1 MANPTVSASLNKA
14 SFAPGEQMILTVSY
28 GDADN
33 DALSVTVVVTDS
45 AGNSSEP
52 VVVTANIADPVTIA
66 VTDDSGHT
74 WTKQSDN
81 GSVAVYRAV
90 A

>member
-14 SFAPGEQMILTVSY
+14 SFAPSEQMILTVSY
-28 GDADN
+28 GDTDN
-33 DALSVTVVVTDS
+33 NALNVTVVVTDS
-45 AGNSSEP
+45 AGNSSSP
-52 VVVTANIADPVTIA
+52 VVVTANIADPVTVS
-66 VTDDSGHT
+66 VTDDSGRT

-81 GSVAVYRAV
+81 GAVAVYRAV

>member
-1 MANPTVSASLNKA
+1 MANPTVTASLNK
-14 SFAPGEQMILTVSY
+14 SSYAPGEQMTLTVSY
-28 GDADN
+28 ADSDN
-33 DALSVTVVVTDS
+33 DAVQVTIIVTDS
-45 AGNSSEP
+45 SGNSSEP
-52 VVVTANIADPVTIA
+52 VVVTANVTDPVTLS
-66 VTDDSGHT
+66 VTDDGGRT

>member
-1 MANPTVSASLNKA
+1 MANPTVTASLNKT
-14 SFAPGEQMILTVSY
+14 SFAPGEQMILTVAY

-33 DALSVTVVVTDS
+33 TALQVTVVVTDS
-45 AGNSSEP
+45 AGNASDP
-52 VVVTANIADPVTIA
+52 VVVTANIADPVTLEVA
-66 VTDDSGHT
+66 DDGNRA

-81 GSVAVYRAV
+81 GAVAVFRAV

>member
-1 MANPTVSASLNKA
+1 MANPTVTASLNKA
-14 SFAPGEQMILTVSY
+14 TFAPGEAMILTVSY

-33 DALSVTVVVTDS
+33 DAISVTVVVSDS
-45 AGNSSEP
+45 SGNTSAP
-52 VVVTANIADPVTIA
+52 VVITANIADPVTIS
-66 VTDDSGHT
+66 VSDDSSHA

>member
-1 MANPTVSASLNKA
+1 MALPTVSASLNKS

-33 DALSVTVVVTDS
+33 DEVTVSIVVTDS
-45 AGNSSEP
+45 TGNSSDP
-52 VVVTANIADPVTIA
+52 VVVVANIADPVTVS
-66 VTDDSGHT
+66 VTDDGGRT

-81 GSVAVYRAV
+81 GAVAVYRAV